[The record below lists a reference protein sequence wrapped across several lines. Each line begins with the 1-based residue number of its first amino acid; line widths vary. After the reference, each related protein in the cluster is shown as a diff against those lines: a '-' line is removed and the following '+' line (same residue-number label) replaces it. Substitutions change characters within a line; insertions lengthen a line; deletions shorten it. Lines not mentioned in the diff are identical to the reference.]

1 MFFFRNFPAIPLVT
15 SWHRPPY
22 MKTNDLN
29 KNLDLLLTWDFNE
42 FFNGNLECCG
52 GNLSFKQKSVAKLI
66 KIIETFWRIWII
78 RNP

>member
-1 MFFFRNFPAIPLVT
+1 
-15 SWHRPPY
+15 

-29 KNLDLLLTWDFNE
+29 KNSDLLLAWDFIV